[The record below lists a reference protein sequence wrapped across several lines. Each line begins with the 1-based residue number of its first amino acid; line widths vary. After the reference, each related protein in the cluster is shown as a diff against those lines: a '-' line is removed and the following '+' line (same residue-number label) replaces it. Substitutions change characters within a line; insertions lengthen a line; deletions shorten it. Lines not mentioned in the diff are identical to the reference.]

1 MSRLLTPPVSEL
13 IRTPTDTIENA
24 VSSLC
29 RFYENNGTFNYLN
42 GTKTIKAAYK
52 GLHHLPS
59 LLAGF
64 DKEVVGVKANRD
76 IVELA
81 APIAFNRKTQVFDLP
96 SKKFPFGRD
105 RLSSYR
111 VPFFFVED
119 GVIKVY
125 LLLPRKG
132 PYLDFDGICGCASVL
147 KMFLLDQEFFDQK
160 VDVEVVDLST
170 KTIGGPRGVVRYSIA
185 DLELWSEERLK
196 NHLRV
201 VSSALDKMEDEAIV
215 KANKRIRPLKDPDL
229 PLFD

>member
-24 VSSLC
+24 IQSLC
-29 RFYENNGTFNYLN
+29 RFYEVSGNFNYLR
-42 GTKTIKAAYK
+42 GTKTIKSAYK
-52 GLHHLPS
+52 GLHTLHS

-64 DKEVVGVKANRD
+64 DKEEVGIKANRD
-76 IVELA
+76 IVELG
-81 APIAFNRKTQVFDLP
+81 APVAFGRKTQVFDLP
-96 SKKFPFGRD
+96 SKKFAFGRD

-132 PYLDFDGICGCASVL
+132 PYLNFDHICGVGTVL
-147 KMFLLDQEFFDQK
+147 TTYLLEQEFYGEK
-160 VDVEVVDLST
+160 VDIEIVDLSSVI
-170 KTIGGPRGVVRYSIA
+170 KGEQRQVRRYALA
-185 DLELWSEERLK
+185 DLDLWSDVKLK
-196 NHLRV
+196 NQLKV
-201 VSSALDKMEDEAIV
+201 VASALDRMEAEAIV
-215 KANKRIRPLKDPDL
+215 KANKRVRPLKDPEL